1 MNRLFGIILMI
12 SLVFMLTVAL
22 ITQSS
27 AQAGRFQ
34 YAVKFVCGIV
44 DGRVAVRGTYLTA
57 INVHN
62 PTYETV
68 PFRYKV
74 AVARTGFTSGPITRI
89 GSTGLKADAALE
101 IDCMDIWRLTNTKE
115 GLWLKGFLVIETDRR
130 LDVLGVYTAAG
141 RDQYVTTLEIER
153 VEPTVR

>member
-12 SLVFMLTVAL
+12 SMAFLSLFVLA
-22 ITQSS
+22 TQSS
-27 AQAGRFQ
+27 AQVARFQ
-34 YAVKFVCGIV
+34 YAVKFVCGFA
-44 DGRVAVRGTYLTA
+44 DGQVAARGTYRTA

-62 PTYETV
+62 PSYETV

-74 AVARTGFTSGPITRI
+74 AVARTGFTPGPITKM
-89 GSTGLKADAALE
+89 GSTGLRADAALE
-101 IDCMDIWRLTNTKE
+101 IDCIDIWKLTNTKE

-130 LDVLGVYTAAG
+130 LDVVGIYTAAG
-141 RDQYVTTLEIER
+141 RDQYVATVDIER